1 MSIWVKMIKKIFILL
16 DICILAMC
24 VYPLAFPQ
32 SFGGYIRPL
41 WIIMLLIGITLY
53 FIVRSEVTKE
63 PFMEPNAKKA
73 MVIAGTFI
81 FLLLLDVILNRLG
94 AYNYLMP
101 LEILTSAVAG
111 EVFDNLILRR
121 TK

>member
-1 MSIWVKMIKKIFILL
+1 
-16 DICILAMC
+16 MC

-41 WIIMLLIGITLY
+41 WIIMLLIGITLC

-63 PFMEPNAKKA
+63 PFMEPNAKEA

-94 AYNYLMP
+94 AYSYLMP